1 MQMDRSRQVSNIDLP
16 VWSYT
21 WEWLCLM
28 DYSVFYELLTW
39 IQRPVRCGCARLQE
53 KSETWMS
60 PRARQEHLSEGEK
73 PWTCYGVALERSSV
87 FNPFVAPSTPHPM
100 SQLSLNYGNFVED
113 ADLDTEPG
121 GDGCIWISKHQQTF
135 TQLSRYDRWSGRF
148 LHLYCHQQY
157 VHDLLVSLL
166 LSFLL

>member
-1 MQMDRSRQVSNIDLP
+1 
-16 VWSYT
+16 
-21 WEWLCLM
+21 
-28 DYSVFYELLTW
+28 
-39 IQRPVRCGCARLQE
+39 
-53 KSETWMS
+53 MS

-121 GDGCIWISKHQQTF
+121 GDGCI
-135 TQLSRYDRWSGRF
+135 
-148 LHLYCHQQY
+148 
-157 VHDLLVSLL
+157 
-166 LSFLL
+166 